1 MGKGTVRVINFVA
14 QIVGILIVVAVTTV
28 TLIECVKH
36 AREIPYDGLSLLLG
50 TVLLPIAGLKAWE
63 KKLENNA

>member
-1 MGKGTVRVINFVA
+1 MSKGTVRVINFVA

-36 AREIPYDGLSLLLG
+36 DREIPYDGLSLLLG

-63 KKLENNA
+63 KKIENNA